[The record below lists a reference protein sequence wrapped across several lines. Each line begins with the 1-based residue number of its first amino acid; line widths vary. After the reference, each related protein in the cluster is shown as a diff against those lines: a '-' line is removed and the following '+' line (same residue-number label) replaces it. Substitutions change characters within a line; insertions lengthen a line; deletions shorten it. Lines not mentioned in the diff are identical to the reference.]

1 MPKLDERIER
11 YSDLLYKAIKE
22 LNVLYYD
29 SLIDPDWKKAV
40 GDYQKVATT
49 VIRLEYVLNDVVALI
64 KTLNK
69 GGKGEGGEE
78 K

>member
-1 MPKLDERIER
+1 MSKLDEKIER

-22 LNVLYYD
+22 LNVLHYD
-29 SLIDPDWKKAV
+29 SLIDPDWRKAV

-49 VIRLEYVLNDVVALI
+49 IVRLEYALNNVVALFKI
-64 KTLNK
+64 LNK
-69 GGKGEGGEE
+69 GEKGEG